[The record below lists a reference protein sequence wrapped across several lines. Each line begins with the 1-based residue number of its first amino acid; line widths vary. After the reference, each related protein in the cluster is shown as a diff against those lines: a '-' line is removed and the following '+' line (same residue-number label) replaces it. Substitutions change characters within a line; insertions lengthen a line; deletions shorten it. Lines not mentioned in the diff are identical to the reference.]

1 MIEEIV
7 VRYKPSYITIDPRT
21 KIFLMVTVTSI
32 MATGSSHGAMFYL
45 RHLLMVLPFIALF
58 ISKKGKAA
66 IRFLI
71 LYLIIFAL
79 NFVVL
84 PYTTGFLSFLVLATV
99 GIYTNILPGFIMG
112 YYLISTTSVSE
123 FIAAMEKL
131 KVSYKIIIPFSVVF
145 RFFPTVK
152 EEYISIQ
159 NAMKIKGVTIRKS
172 PIEMIEYRLVPLLIS
187 VTKIGE
193 ELSASALTRGLGSP
207 IKRTNICKIGLK
219 KIDYFLL
226 LLANLCW
233 VVFIFF

>member
-1 MIEEIV
+1 MIEETV

-21 KIFLMVTVTSI
+21 KIVLMVTVTSI

-45 RHLLMVLPFIALF
+45 RNILAVLPFTALF

-66 IRFLI
+66 IRFFI
-71 LYLIIFAL
+71 LYLIIFTL
-79 NFVVL
+79 NFIVL

-112 YYLISTTSVSE
+112 YYVISTTSVSE

-159 NAMKIKGVTIRKS
+159 NAMKIKGITIRKS
-172 PIEMIEYRLVPLLIS
+172 PLEMIEYRLVPLLIS

-219 KIDYFLL
+219 KVDNFLL
-226 LLANLCW
+226 LFASLCW
-233 VVFIFF
+233 IIFIFF

>member
-1 MIEEIV
+1 
-7 VRYKPSYITIDPRT
+7 
-21 KIFLMVTVTSI
+21 
-32 MATGSSHGAMFYL
+32 
-45 RHLLMVLPFIALF
+45 
-58 ISKKGKAA
+58 
-66 IRFLI
+66 
-71 LYLIIFAL
+71 
-79 NFVVL
+79 
-84 PYTTGFLSFLVLATV
+84 
-99 GIYTNILPGFIMG
+99 MG

-193 ELSASALTRGLGSP
+193 ELSASALTRGLEL
-207 IKRTNICKIGLK
+207 RLK
-219 KIDYFLL
+219 EL
-226 LLANLCW
+226 
-233 VVFIFF
+233 IFAKSD